1 MFEYLRQT
9 YQSFSL
15 RIKTE
20 IYLNHSN
27 FALKVWKLFSHA
39 KKKKDFSLTN
49 DLVFKKLLAIID
61 VLQRKSFM
69 IYDTKSLYRK
79 KFCQKTQKLKTIEI
93 MFCINECRPKCF
105 YRIIFIIDRHP
116 IKPLSVTDWSSL
128 FGRQTHIPD
137 SE

>member
-61 VLQRKSFM
+61 VL
-69 IYDTKSLYRK
+69 
-79 KFCQKTQKLKTIEI
+79 
-93 MFCINECRPKCF
+93 
-105 YRIIFIIDRHP
+105 
-116 IKPLSVTDWSSL
+116 
-128 FGRQTHIPD
+128 
-137 SE
+137 